1 MDFYTINYKLMP
13 HVVLT
18 GKNITLDSFHNT
30 FEKRIV
36 RYNNLKENKKSNR
49 IIRLDDNLISVSK
62 DTVLVKATVIEMYNT
77 SKNARPSIY

>member
-1 MDFYTINYKLMP
+1 MP

-62 DTVLVKATVIEMYNT
+62 DTVLVKATVIEDVQHEQKCQTFY
-77 SKNARPSIY
+77 R